1 MQDLKTFANALSEK
15 ADKLAD
21 DQVTDLLSENQ
32 INHLLNA
39 IIRMKQPQRDIT
51 FNERR
56 LVDRASD
63 LNYILPLADRTYK
76 YPDGTDLTMTK
87 GQLYQPYR
95 ATVYWQSKV
104 KRVKYVVVTE
114 KFLGL
119 VVSRRRVRQEWIET
133 VNNYR
138 SVTKYGKV
146 QVDLDPWEEKEVD
159 LSEAEGL
166 QSFRFERINGDYF
179 DLNGVSL
186 EAIIDRCDRDE
197 EFRRQ
202 TAVWIPVYE
211 QKLTEGEI
219 LTKYTIIKR
228 PFRGYAPVR
237 SPIVFVHEA
246 LSYRTAWRNSELG
259 ELAHSINMGPGE
271 ERTITVE
278 QSTSRQV
285 ETVHSTT
292 SILDLT
298 RSDSLELSSEIE
310 REAGNSSESTRT
322 STFSASAS
330 GSIGA
335 FGGSASGSTSSTKTA
350 KQFSRQMEKVA
361 RKAARNLTR
370 RSHQEVKS
378 TTTVTTTASRSES
391 TSINVKNV
399 NEGRTLNLLFYRLY
413 NIFDASLTAE
423 SLQFVSEDGIELV
436 SGSGITIPK
445 VFDASE
451 MDRALSPFDLV
462 NLPYQTADAPGTEA
476 YAKLFISYW
485 SYIIDQILNLLRSEY
500 DVDGDESS
508 ARILRVREPL
518 IKIMNK
524 PAAEL
529 KQPHIVLGDDADK
542 FSLEN
547 LYARL
552 QDAFEKI
559 IDQIEKSV
567 DDALGENQPLL
578 PLISHDLRVA
588 SPGLYVDT
596 VMGVSPAT
604 EPYAEEMRA
613 QKVLLEVAEVAKQNA
628 IADYYRVL
636 SGQPPLGS
644 GSGEV
649 PKVLFGYIMTDSKI
663 AIELEE
669 IVSPGIW
676 RLEVDGIEITS
687 FNVENAQKRIE
698 IELGEVPDWLPE
710 PEGHL
715 ISIRSKRTF
724 FLVDLKRAV

>member
-1 MQDLKTFANALSEK
+1 
-15 ADKLAD
+15 
-21 DQVTDLLSENQ
+21 
-32 INHLLNA
+32 
-39 IIRMKQPQRDIT
+39 
-51 FNERR
+51 
-56 LVDRASD
+56 
-63 LNYILPLADRTYK
+63 
-76 YPDGTDLTMTK
+76 
-87 GQLYQPYR
+87 
-95 ATVYWQSKV
+95 
-104 KRVKYVVVTE
+104 
-114 KFLGL
+114 
-119 VVSRRRVRQEWIET
+119 
-133 VNNYR
+133 
-138 SVTKYGKV
+138 
-146 QVDLDPWEEKEVD
+146 
-159 LSEAEGL
+159 
-166 QSFRFERINGDYF
+166 
-179 DLNGVSL
+179 
-186 EAIIDRCDRDE
+186 
-197 EFRRQ
+197 
-202 TAVWIPVYE
+202 
-211 QKLTEGEI
+211 
-219 LTKYTIIKR
+219 
-228 PFRGYAPVR
+228 
-237 SPIVFVHEA
+237 
-246 LSYRTAWRNSELG
+246 
-259 ELAHSINMGPGE
+259 
-271 ERTITVE
+271 
-278 QSTSRQV
+278 
-285 ETVHSTT
+285 
-292 SILDLT
+292 
-298 RSDSLELSSEIE
+298 
-310 REAGNSSESTRT
+310 
-322 STFSASAS
+322 
-330 GSIGA
+330 
-335 FGGSASGSTSSTKTA
+335 
-350 KQFSRQMEKVA
+350 
-361 RKAARNLTR
+361 
-370 RSHQEVKS
+370 
-378 TTTVTTTASRSES
+378 
-391 TSINVKNV
+391 
-399 NEGRTLNLLFYRLY
+399 
-413 NIFDASLTAE
+413 
-423 SLQFVSEDGIELV
+423 
-436 SGSGITIPK
+436 
-445 VFDASE
+445 
-451 MDRALSPFDLV
+451 
-462 NLPYQTADAPGTEA
+462 
-476 YAKLFISYW
+476 
-485 SYIIDQILNLLRSEY
+485 
-500 DVDGDESS
+500 
-508 ARILRVREPL
+508 
-518 IKIMNK
+518 MNK